1 MYLSRCFFLFL
12 SQSLGLSL
20 IYFPLPFSR
29 LPTKVGTLTSDVESA
44 VRVAMAG
51 QVDFRVEK
59 KGIIHCSVGRV
70 SFSSAQLLDN
80 VKALMLAISETKPD
94 AIKGRYI
101 KHVSLSSTMG
111 PGIPLELPTVDPSSA
126 RFMLD
131 PKMA

>member
-1 MYLSRCFFLFL
+1 
-12 SQSLGLSL
+12 
-20 IYFPLPFSR
+20 
-29 LPTKVGTLTSDVESA
+29 
-44 VRVAMAG
+44 MAG